1 MNSLYGLHEALVMLS
16 EEGLE
21 NSWKRHKENHLQL
34 REGLEKLNIKFLVK
48 EELIY
53 QDFTELLWMPL
64 YHYVLIFEGVNLL
77 ADNPEDSLKASNNQ
91 PILIFNGM
99 NNDRVP
105 SHHTDDLIESANSIG
120 IEIEV
125 NRYEELGHTRVL
137 YDYPEEFAEKLI
149 QFFTK
154 NLSQ

>member
-1 MNSLYGLHEALVMLS
+1 
-16 EEGLE
+16 
-21 NSWKRHKENHLQL
+21 
-34 REGLEKLNIKFLVK
+34 
-48 EELIY
+48 
-53 QDFTELLWMPL
+53 
-64 YHYVLIFEGVNLL
+64 
-77 ADNPEDSLKASNNQ
+77 
-91 PILIFNGM
+91 M
-99 NNDRVP
+99 NNDRVL

-125 NRYEELGHTRVL
+125 NRYKELEHTRVL